1 MPRNAAK
8 SLHILWV
15 GKERR
20 CQREIG
26 RVREGEGER
35 RREREGSLV
44 AVNGFAL
51 RRLRLIFFTFYFF
64 FPLSSYV

>member
-20 CQREIG
+20 CQREEE
-26 RVREGEGER
+26 RER
-35 RREREGSLV
+35 TREREGPLI
-44 AVNGFAL
+44 AL
-51 RRLRLIFFTFYFF
+51 NEFTLQCLCLIFSLFS
-64 FPLSSYV
+64 LSPPICVSVCV